1 MKDDFDDAL
10 ALADGLAVTR
20 DSRDSGEAARLR
32 AAADPYPDPALF
44 LDLDDAPRAERVRP
58 AREPAPAP
66 DPVGAEAGEPDDD
79 WYDVWLEGDRPARTA
94 GEHVEA
100 DGGSTDTDTDT
111 DTDPAGTD
119 TDTLDT
125 DGGRDIAPDRDTAPV
140 VAEPPRARGTA
151 QPPARNPLPA
161 PDPDPA
167 DRPAAPPVEAEVDE
181 LALPPLLAEWN
192 RSGHRAPD
200 WQTARETAFRAVRPL
215 PAALRALE
223 RALGHTLAEPL
234 PALTD
239 LPAFDTS
246 AMDGWAVSG
255 PGPWHLVTP
264 MAEPRNEEAD
274 QERASSPTTAST
286 PATAPSDD
294 ATTPAP
300 APATTDADGPATTA
314 TETDADAD
322 AALTAPATD
331 AAVPPPPAH
340 PPRPQTPPAV
350 LAGSAEP
357 EPLADGLA
365 VAIATGARVPA
376 ATSAVLRSERGRV
389 SAGQLRGRNPEPGA
403 DIRPRGQE
411 CRSGTELLPA
421 GTAVTPAVLGL
432 AAAAGYDQLTVHPRP
447 RVEVLV
453 LGDELLHRGL
463 PAGGRIRDA
472 LGPMT
477 GPWLTML
484 GADVLVTRR
493 LGDDAEALYEA
504 VSTSRAHLVVTTGS
518 TAAGPADQLRP
529 VLDRLDARL
538 RVDGVAVRP
547 GHPMLL
553 AELPDGRP
561 LVGLPGNPL
570 AAVTGL
576 LTLAAPL
583 LASLAGRELLPLPAV
598 ELTEEVVG
606 HETDT
611 RVVPVRYP
619 AAEPTQS
626 PRFSTGFGGRRDGRT
641 PRARPVRFSGPAMLR
656 GLAGADALALVPP
669 GGAPLG
675 QRVPLVE
682 LPRG

>member
-1 MKDDFDDAL
+1 MPAAAPRSGRSKRRA
-10 ALADGLAVTR
+10 ARARKAAAPSA
-20 DSRDSGEAARLR
+20 SRDDRSSPKPEPGPE
-32 AAADPYPDPALF
+32 P
-44 LDLDDAPRAERVRP
+44 RP
-58 AREPAPAP
+58 APVTPEPSAPEPASESTPEPAPQPQPAPAP
-66 DPVGAEAGEPDDD
+66 TAA
-79 WYDVWLEGDRPARTA
+79 RP
-94 GEHVEA
+94 
-100 DGGSTDTDTDT
+100 
-111 DTDPAGTD
+111 
-119 TDTLDT
+119 
-125 DGGRDIAPDRDTAPV
+125 
-140 VAEPPRARGTA
+140 
-151 QPPARNPLPA
+151 
-161 PDPDPA
+161 
-167 DRPAAPPVEAEVDE
+167 EVDE

-192 RSGHRAPD
+192 SSGRRAPD

-215 PAALRALE
+215 PAALRSLE

-239 LPAFDTS
+239 LPAFDTA

-264 MAEPRNEEAD
+264 MAEPRDEAAAKD
-274 QERASSPTTAST
+274 ATKDRGPAD
-286 PATAPSDD
+286 ATADPAD
-294 ATTPAP
+294 ATADPADPTADPTGAP
-300 APATTDADGPATTA
+300 AATGAG
-314 TETDADAD
+314 
-322 AALTAPATD
+322 
-331 AAVPPPPAH
+331 AVPPPPAH

-365 VAIATGARVPA
+365 VAIATGARVPV

-463 PAGGRIRDA
+463 PSGGRIRDA

-484 GADVLVTRR
+484 GAEVLVTRR

-518 TAAGPADQLRP
+518 TAAGPADRLRP
-529 VLDRLDARL
+529 VLDRLGARL

-576 LTLAAPL
+576 LTLGAPL

-598 ELTEEVVG
+598 ELTEEVPG
-606 HETDT
+606 HESDT

-626 PRFSTGFGGRRDGRT
+626 PRFSTGLGGRRDGRT
-641 PRARPVRFSGPAMLR
+641 PRAQPVRFSGPAMLR